1 MKSIFLDYNATT
13 PIAPS
18 VQEAMLPFMA
28 EYFACPDGM
37 YARSRAIDE
46 ALEDARGQVAHLLG
60 ATSDE
65 IVFCASGTE
74 SCNLAIKGVVYPYL
88 GEGKP
93 CHIIIS
99 AVEHA
104 AVAQTANHCRAMGC
118 EVSIVP
124 VDRHGIISL
133 DSLENAI
140 RPETRLASFM
150 LANDETGV
158 IQPVDQLAKL
168 CHEHGILLH
177 SDACQAAGKIHI
189 SPKQLGVD
197 LLSITA
203 HKFYGPKGAAALY
216 VKEGTSLQPIIH
228 GGGAEHSLR
237 AGAENIMAW
246 VGMGKAANLVGRSID
261 DAAEKLTQ
269 LTRQFGRRL
278 MDSIPEPIVVHGSQ
292 VERIPNTLCVNFPN
306 VSGQELL
313 RRVPEI
319 CAATSCSDTVGGGN
333 SSAVLAAMGVA
344 DPDKLGTIRL
354 SVGWYTSEE
363 EIDHA
368 ADLLI
373 HAWDS
378 LRH

>member
-13 PIAPS
+13 PMAPS

-37 YARSRAIDE
+37 YARSRAVDE

-74 SCNLAIKGVVYPYL
+74 SCNLAIKGVVHRFL
-88 GEGKP
+88 AEQTP
-93 CHIIIS
+93 CHIIVS
-99 AVEHA
+99 AVEHV
-104 AVAQTANHCRAMGC
+104 AVLQTATYCRSMGC

-124 VDRHGIISL
+124 VDRHGIVSPDAL
-133 DSLENAI
+133 AQAI
-140 RPETRLASFM
+140 RPDTKLVSIM

-158 IQPVDQLAKL
+158 IQPIAQLAKI
-168 CHEHGILLH
+168 CQERGVLLH
-177 SDACQAAGKIHI
+177 CDACQAAGKIHV

-203 HKFYGPKGAAALY
+203 HKFYGPKGAASLY
-216 VKEGTSLQPIIH
+216 VKEGTSLQPLIH

-237 AGAENIMAW
+237 AGAENVLAW

-269 LTRQFGRRL
+269 LTRKFGHRL
-278 MDSIPEPIVVHGSQ
+278 MESIPEPIVIHGSQ
-292 VERIPNTLCVNFPN
+292 VERIPNVLCVNFPN

-319 CAATSCSDTVGGGN
+319 CAATSASDTVGGGN
-333 SSAVLAAMGVA
+333 TSPVLAAMGVA
-344 DPDKLGTIRL
+344 DADKLGTIRL

-363 EIDHA
+363 EIDEA

-373 HAWDS
+373 HAWES

>member
-18 VQEAMLPFMA
+18 VQEAMIPFMA

-60 ATSDE
+60 ATPDE

-74 SCNLAIKGVVYPYL
+74 SCNLAIKGIAYRYL
-88 GEGKP
+88 SERKP
-93 CHIIIS
+93 CHIIVS
-99 AVEHA
+99 AIEHA
-104 AVAQTANHCRAMGC
+104 AVAQTANHCRTMGC
-118 EVSIVP
+118 DVSIVP
-124 VDRHGIISL
+124 VDRHGIVSPDAL
-133 DSLENAI
+133 VQAI
-140 RPETRLASFM
+140 RPETKLVSVM

-158 IQPVDQLAKL
+158 IQPLNLLAQI
-168 CHEHGILLH
+168 CQEHGVLLH
-177 SDACQAAGKIHI
+177 SDACQAAGKIHL
-189 SPKQLGVD
+189 SPKQLGAD

-216 VKEGTSLQPIIH
+216 VKAGTALQPIIH
-228 GGGAEHSLR
+228 GSGAEHSLR
-237 AGAENIMAW
+237 AGAENILAW

-269 LTRQFGRRL
+269 LTRRFGRRL
-278 MDSIPEPIVVHGSQ
+278 MESIPEPIVIHGSQ
-292 VERIPNTLCVNFPN
+292 VERIPNTLCVNFPQ

-319 CAATSCSDTVGGGN
+319 CAATFCSDTVGCGN
-333 SSAVLAAMGVA
+333 SSPVLAAMGVS
-344 DPDKLGTIRL
+344 DTDKLGTIRL
-354 SVGWYTSEE
+354 SFGWYTSEE
-363 EIDHA
+363 EVDQS

-373 HAWDS
+373 HAWES

>member
-37 YARSRAIDE
+37 YARSRAIEE

-60 ATSDE
+60 STSDE
-65 IVFCASGTE
+65 VIFCASGTE
-74 SCNLAIKGVVYPYL
+74 SCNLAIKGVVLPYL
-88 GEGKP
+88 AKRQP
-93 CHIIIS
+93 CHIIVS
-99 AVEHA
+99 AIEHA
-104 AVAQTANHCRAMGC
+104 AVFQTANHCRYMGC
-118 EVSIVP
+118 DVSILP
-124 VDRHGIISL
+124 VDRHGMVSAEAL
-133 DSLENAI
+133 AETI
-140 RPETRLASFM
+140 RTDTKLVSVM

-158 IQPVDQLAKL
+158 IQPIDKLAKI
-168 CHEHGILLH
+168 CHDNAVLFH
-177 SDACQAAGKIHI
+177 SDACQAAGKIHVN
-189 SPKQLGVD
+189 PKQLGVD
-197 LLSITA
+197 LLSISA

-216 VKEGTSLQPIIH
+216 VKEGISLHPLIH
-228 GGGAEHSLR
+228 GAGAEHALR
-237 AGAENIMAW
+237 AGAENVMAW

-269 LTRQFGRRL
+269 LTRRFGHRL
-278 MDSIPEPIVVHGSQ
+278 MESIPEPIVIHGSQ
-292 VERIPNTLCVNFPN
+292 VERIPNTLCVNFPKI
-306 VSGQELL
+306 SGQELL

-319 CAATSCSDTVGGGN
+319 CASTSCSDTVGGGN
-333 SSAVLAAMGVA
+333 SSPVLSAMGMA
-344 DPDKLGTIRL
+344 DADKLGTIRL

-363 EIDHA
+363 EIDQA

-373 HAWDS
+373 HAWES

>member
-74 SCNLAIKGVVYPYL
+74 SCNLAIKGVVHGFL
-88 GEGKP
+88 AKREP
-93 CHIIIS
+93 CHVIIS

-104 AVAQTANHCRAMGC
+104 AVSHTANYCRSMGC
-118 EVSIVP
+118 DVSILP
-124 VDRHGIISL
+124 VDRHGIVSPDDL
-133 DSLENAI
+133 AEAI
-140 RPETRLASFM
+140 TPNTRLVSIM

-158 IQPVDQLAKL
+158 IQPITRLANI
-168 CHEHGILLH
+168 CREHQVLVH
-177 SDACQAAGKIHI
+177 SDACQAAGKIHVN
-189 SPKQLGVD
+189 PKQLGVD
-197 LLSITA
+197 LLSISA

-216 VKEGTSLQPIIH
+216 VKEGTSLHPLVH
-228 GGGAEHSLR
+228 GSGAEHSLR
-237 AGAENIMAW
+237 AGAENVMAW

-269 LTRQFGRRL
+269 LTRRFGHRL
-278 MDSIPEPIVVHGSQ
+278 MESIQEPIVIHGSQ

-313 RRVPEI
+313 RRVPEL
-319 CAATSCSDTVGGGN
+319 CAATSCGDTAGGGN
-333 SSAVLAAMGVA
+333 TSPVLAAMGVA
-344 DPDKLGTIRL
+344 DADKLGTIRL

-363 EIDHA
+363 EIDQA

-373 HAWDS
+373 HAWES

>member
-60 ATSDE
+60 STSDE

-74 SCNLAIKGVVYPYL
+74 SCNLAIKGIAYRYL
-88 GEGKP
+88 ADRKP
-93 CHIIIS
+93 CHLVIS
-99 AVEHA
+99 AVEYA
-104 AVAQTANHCRAMGC
+104 AVSQTANHCRLMGC
-118 EVSIVP
+118 DVSVVP
-124 VDRHGIISL
+124 VDRHGIVSPDAL
-133 DSLENAI
+133 AEAM
-140 RPETRLASFM
+140 RPETKLVSIM

-158 IQPVDQLAKL
+158 IQPIDQLAL
-168 CHEHGILLH
+168 VCQEFGALLH
-177 SDACQAAGKIHI
+177 CDACQAAGKIHV
-189 SPKQLGVD
+189 SPKQLAVD

-216 VKEGTSLQPIIH
+216 VKQGTPLQPLIH

-237 AGAENIMAW
+237 AGTENIMAW
-246 VGMGKAANLVGRSID
+246 IGMGKAANLVGRSID
-261 DAAEKLTQ
+261 PAAEKLTQ
-269 LTRQFGRRL
+269 LTRRFGHRL
-278 MDSIPEPIVVHGSQ
+278 MESIAEPITVHGSQ

-333 SSAVLAAMGVA
+333 SSPVLAAMRVA
-344 DPDKLGTIRL
+344 DTEKRGTIRL

-363 EIDHA
+363 EIDQA

-373 HAWDS
+373 HAWES

>member
-18 VQEAMLPFMA
+18 VQEAMLPYMA
-28 EYFACPDGM
+28 EYFACPDGI

-46 ALEDARGQVAHLLG
+46 SLEDARGQVAHLLG

-74 SCNLAIKGVVYPYL
+74 SCNQAIKGVAYGYL
-88 GEGKP
+88 AQRKP

-99 AVEHA
+99 AIEHA
-104 AVAQTANHCRAMGC
+104 AVAQTASHCRNMGC
-118 EVSIVP
+118 DVSIVP
-124 VDRHGIISL
+124 VDRHGIVTADAL
-133 DSLENAI
+133 LQAI
-140 RPETRLASFM
+140 RPDTQLVSIM

-158 IQPVDQLAKL
+158 IQPISELAKI
-168 CHEHGILLH
+168 CQEHELLLH
-177 SDACQAAGKIHI
+177 SDACQAAGKIHVN
-189 SPKQLGVD
+189 PKQLGVD
-197 LLSITA
+197 LLSISA

-237 AGAENIMAW
+237 AGAENVLAW

-261 DAAEKLTQ
+261 AAAEKLTQ
-269 LTRQFGRRL
+269 LSRRL
-278 MDSIPEPIVVHGSQ
+278 GHRLMESIPEPIVIHGSQ
-292 VERIPNTLCVNFPN
+292 VERIPNTLCINFPK

-333 SSAVLAAMGVA
+333 TSPVLGAMGISET
-344 DPDKLGTIRL
+344 DKRGTIRL
-354 SVGWYTSEE
+354 SLGWYTSEE
-363 EIDHA
+363 EIDQA

-373 HAWDS
+373 HAWES

>member
-46 ALEDARGQVAHLLG
+46 SLEDARGQVAHLLG

-74 SCNLAIKGVVYPYL
+74 SCNLAIKGVVYRYL
-88 GEGKP
+88 AERKP
-93 CHIIIS
+93 CHIIVS

-104 AVAQTANHCRAMGC
+104 AVSQTANHCRNMGC
-118 EVSIVP
+118 DVSIVP
-124 VDRHGIISL
+124 VDRHGIVSPDALIQT
-133 DSLENAI
+133 I
-140 RPETRLASFM
+140 RTDTKLVSIM

-158 IQPVDQLAKL
+158 IQPLNQLAEI
-168 CHEHGILLH
+168 CQEHDLLLH
-177 SDACQAAGKIHI
+177 SDACQAAGKIHV
-189 SPKQLGVD
+189 SPKQMGVD
-197 LLSITA
+197 LLSISS

-216 VKEGTSLQPIIH
+216 VQEGTSLQPIIH

-237 AGAENIMAW
+237 AGAENISAW

-261 DAAEKLTQ
+261 GAAEKLTQ
-269 LTRQFGRRL
+269 LTRRFGRRI
-278 MDSIPEPIVVHGSQ
+278 MESIPEPIVIHGSQ
-292 VERIPNTLCVNFPN
+292 VERIPNTICINFPS

-319 CAATSCSDTVGGGN
+319 CASTACSDTTGGGN
-333 SSAVLAAMGVA
+333 NSPVLAAMGLTESE
-344 DPDKLGTIRL
+344 KLGTIRL

-363 EIDHA
+363 EIDQA

-373 HAWDS
+373 HAWES

>member
-65 IVFCASGTE
+65 IIFCASGTE

-88 GEGKP
+88 ADRKP
-93 CHIIIS
+93 CHIIVS

-104 AVAQTANHCRAMGC
+104 AVAQTANHCQNMGC
-118 EVSIVP
+118 EVSVVP
-124 VDRHGIISL
+124 VDRHGIVSA
-133 DSLENAI
+133 DSLAEMI
-140 RPETRLASFM
+140 RPDTSLVSIM

-158 IQPVDQLAKL
+158 IQPIDKLAKI
-168 CHEHGILLH
+168 CQEHGALLH
-177 SDACQAAGKIHI
+177 SDACQAAGKIHV

-197 LLSITA
+197 LLSISA

-216 VKEGTSLQPIIH
+216 VQEGTSLQPIIH

-237 AGAENIMAW
+237 AGAENITAW

-269 LTRQFGRRL
+269 LVRRFGHRL
-278 MDSIPEPIVVHGSQ
+278 MESIPEPIVIHGSQ

-333 SSAVLAAMGVA
+333 SSPVLAAMGVA
-344 DPDKLGTIRL
+344 ETDKRGTVRL

-363 EIDHA
+363 EIDQA

-373 HAWDS
+373 HAWES